1 MKDFDIRIRYTF
13 IMFLTVVGCFLTS
26 GAHAADIGQFV
37 SVSGTRLALNNQTWM
52 PVGMNL
58 MDHETIWDV
67 KKTQPTLTWL
77 RDKDFADLEKSGFN
91 SARLVVK
98 SDYFQDVDPPHKFS
112 EAGFKWLDNVIAL
125 AKRHN
130 IKLIL
135 DMHMPTGGVQQDY
148 QINDDNQAFW
158 NDDWAKGRFVDVWRE
173 IARRYANE
181 PTVWAYDAMNEPATT
196 DFKAY
201 QNLMRSVVNSI
212 RLYDDSHVIM
222 LQKGMKI
229 NDDGSWSMEYPQT
242 DDANIVRSIHF
253 YQPTDFTL
261 QGATWLNSPTS
272 SLRGESST
280 TDAAIFYCHC
290 EESDDAAICC
300 NHSSTTAASD
310 LSLNL
315 QNMVAEAQSST
326 HAVVLTEFGLLWP
339 KKLTGQPDWIV
350 DVAKLASNL
359 GIGWHYWHYTGT
371 TCSQSFNLKTLYG
384 VCHPMT
390 LRLLSEAA
398 K

>member
-13 IMFLTVVGCFLTS
+13 IMLLTVVGCFLTS

-37 SVSGTRLALNNQTWM
+37 SVSGTRLTLNNQTWM

-58 MDHETIWDV
+58 MDHETIWDTN
-67 KKTQPTLTWL
+67 KTEPTLTWL

-91 SARLVVK
+91 SVRLVVK

-112 EAGFKWLDNVIAL
+112 EAGFKWLDAVIAL
-125 AKRHN
+125 AKKHN

-173 IARRYANE
+173 IARRYAKD
-181 PTVWAYDAMNEPATT
+181 PTVWAYDTMNEPATT

-201 QNLMRSVVNSI
+201 QNLMRSAINSI

-229 NDDGSWSMEYPQT
+229 NNDGSWSVEYPQT

-261 QGATWLNSPTS
+261 QGAAWLNSPTS
-272 SLRGESST
+272 SSREGNPT
-280 TDAAIFYCHC
+280 MDAAISY
-290 EESDDAAICC
+290 
-300 NHSSTTAASD
+300 NHSSTTE
-310 LSLNL
+310 LNL
-315 QNMVAEAQSST
+315 LTQDLQTIVDKAQSST

-350 DVAKLASNL
+350 DVAKLASNF

-384 VCHPMT
+384 TCHPLTFGM
-390 LRLLSEAA
+390 LSGAA